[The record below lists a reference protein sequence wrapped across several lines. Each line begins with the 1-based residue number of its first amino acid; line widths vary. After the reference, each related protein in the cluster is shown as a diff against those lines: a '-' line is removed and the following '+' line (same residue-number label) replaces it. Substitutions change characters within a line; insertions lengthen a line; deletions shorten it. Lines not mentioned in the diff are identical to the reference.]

1 MLIWLIMAIVLVV
14 IVAGGFAGRSRVAR
28 QREQAE
34 RTATHHVTHHGKGA
48 TRSRGRGRS
57 H

>member
-34 RTATHHVTHHGKGA
+34 RNATHHVTHHGKGA